1 LKVSAEHAEDFVAA
15 EVASELFMALDG
27 AMHKVEQQIK
37 KHKEKMIDGHR
48 QPGHK
53 TFETPE

>member
-1 LKVSAEHAEDFVAA
+1 
-15 EVASELFMALDG
+15 MALDG